1 MGAKITTEIDPHI
14 KQVFEGMKDK
24 LKLTYK
30 DILEE
35 GILAKVKEV
44 DPIKV
49 EEIEIMRLEFQLS
62 AHKMH
67 LATLKVSSLQVKE
80 KAATTQNTN
89 GIEAEREQWFRKKA
103 AIMAKAVDEESI
115 NWQHVAKNGPFNSA
129 KEAKEWILNHLP
141 EWRQSRED

>member
-1 MGAKITTEIDPHI
+1 MGAKITTEIDPYI

-35 GILAKVKEV
+35 GIMAKIMDV
-44 DPIKV
+44 DPVKA

-67 LATLKVSSLQVKE
+67 LATLKVSNEHMNE
-80 KAATTQNTN
+80 KTAAAQKTN
-89 GIEAEREQWFRKKA
+89 GIEAERQKWFQKKA
-103 AIMAKAVDEESI
+103 AGLAKAVDEQYI
-115 NWQHVAKNGPFNSA
+115 NWKNIADKGPFKSSQ
-129 KEAKEWILNHLP
+129 EAKEWVLNHLP
-141 EWRQSRED
+141 EWRESRED